1 MEYLKKNI
9 WNIIGVIGTF
19 ATLFFGIYGLIV
31 IPDYVKDANK
41 QKQESANSEIITDVK
56 EIIYSN
62 HKIDGL
68 LVPTLVKGK
77 EIKYDIN
84 YSKSNNDVLVEVQES
99 FMSDKFIP
107 LGQRIYLYNK
117 VDSLK
122 RITPEIQI
130 VSDKAEIKK
139 SLFSI
144 LTYGLSILS
153 LIISVLLFYGLIT
166 KRKQQIADE
175 IEKKFEEIQ
184 EARPESIIDYRN
196 FESLV
201 CDAISQL
208 KLDFEDYTKKPKDF
222 SFDFLI
228 KQNGR
233 KIGIEVKSRIRQD
246 VLMNIKNRFDKSG
259 LDALI
264 IITNRL
270 TDFSTLSMLSD
281 LNKSTGI
288 AGRRIYFITATTIDK
303 LKIEITEILKTE
315 RE

>member
-1 MEYLKKNI
+1 MEKLKKNI
-9 WNIIGVIGTF
+9 WNIIGVIGTI
-19 ATLFFGIYGLIV
+19 ATLFFGIFGLIV

-41 QKQESANSEIITDVK
+41 QRQESANNEILTDIK
-56 EIIYSN
+56 EIVFSN
-62 HKIDGL
+62 HKMDCL

-77 EIKYDIN
+77 EIKYEIN
-84 YSKSNNDVLVEVQES
+84 YPKSNNDVLIEVQES

-107 LGQRIYLYNK
+107 LEQRINLYK
-117 VDSLK
+117 KLDSLK
-122 RITPEIQI
+122 RITPESQI
-130 VSDKAEIKK
+130 ITAYAVAKK
-139 SLFSI
+139 SLSSI

-175 IEKKFEEIQ
+175 LEQKFEEIQ
-184 EARPESIIDYRN
+184 ETRPESIIDYRN

-208 KLDFEDYTKKPKDF
+208 KLDFEDHTKNPKDF

-246 VLMNIKNRFDKSG
+246 ILMRIRNQFDNSG

-270 TDFSTLSMLSD
+270 TDFSTFSILSD
-281 LNKSTGI
+281 LNKNAGI
-288 AGRRIYFITATTIDK
+288 AGRRIYFISAATIDK
-303 LKIEITEILKTE
+303 LKLEITEILKTE
-315 RE
+315 NK

>member
-1 MEYLKKNI
+1 MEKLKKNI
-9 WNIIGVIGTF
+9 WNIIGVIGTI

-41 QKQESANSEIITDVK
+41 QRQESANNEIITDVK
-56 EIIYSN
+56 EIIFSN
-62 HKIDGL
+62 NKIDSL
-68 LVPTLVKGK
+68 LIPTLVKGK
-77 EIKYDIN
+77 EIKYEIN
-84 YSKSNNDVLVEVQES
+84 YPKSNKDVLVEVQES

-107 LGQRIYLYNK
+107 LEQRIYLYKK

-122 RITPEIQI
+122 RITPEFQI
-130 VSDKAEIKK
+130 ISEQAESKK

-166 KRKQQIADE
+166 KRKQQITDE
-175 IEKKFEEIQ
+175 LEKKFEEIQ
-184 EARPESIIDYRN
+184 ETRPESIIDYRN

-208 KLDFEDYTKKPKDF
+208 KLDFEDYTKNPKDF

-228 KQNGR
+228 KQNGK

-246 VLMNIKNRFDKSG
+246 ILMKIKNQFDNSG

-270 TDFSTLSMLSD
+270 TDFSTFSMLSD
-281 LNKSTGI
+281 LSKSSGI
-288 AGRRIYFITATTIDK
+288 ARRRIYFITATTIDK
-303 LKIEITEILKTE
+303 LKIELTEILKTE
-315 RE
+315 KE